1 MDNNTIEKR
10 KKQTPKYIP
19 PLNFSL
25 VISREVLLYRSGFP
39 MPINY
44 DFIRKQLHIKTV
56 IYLGNEKE
64 IADEYTAFLAS
75 EKINF
80 VFVPM
85 ESCRDPDID
94 EKIRKVLLLVL
105 NADNYPMLIHSNKGK
120 HRVGLVVGLI
130 RKLLQG
136 WSMAGVYQ
144 EYGLFSGGLK
154 DDADLEFITMFECDL
169 LVDKDKIP
177 KFVQL
182 EEAEGDTGTTNE
194 K

>member
-1 MDNNTIEKR
+1 
-10 KKQTPKYIP
+10 
-19 PLNFSL
+19 
-25 VISREVLLYRSGFP
+25 
-39 MPINY
+39 
-44 DFIRKQLHIKTV
+44 
-56 IYLGNEKE
+56 
-64 IADEYTAFLAS
+64 
-75 EKINF
+75 
-80 VFVPM
+80 M

-94 EKIRKVLLLVL
+94 EKLRKVLLLVL
-105 NADNYPMLIHSNKGK
+105 NVDNYPMLIHSNKGK

-169 LVDKDKIP
+169 LVDRDKIP

-182 EEAEGDTGTTNE
+182 EEAEGDTETTDE
-194 K
+194 R

>member
-1 MDNNTIEKR
+1 MDSNAIEKR
-10 KKQTPKYIP
+10 KKQVPKYIP
-19 PLNFSL
+19 PLNFSP

-44 DFIRKQLHIKTV
+44 EFIRKQLHIKTV

-94 EKIRKVLLLVL
+94 EKLRKVLLLVL
-105 NADNYPMLIHSNKGK
+105 NVDNYPMLIHSNKGK

-169 LVDKDKIP
+169 LVDRDKIP

-182 EEAEGDTGTTNE
+182 EEAEGDTETTDE
-194 K
+194 R